1 MAQREHSPPA
11 LPLWL
16 RVERERVAKVWTKS
30 KLARKSGV
38 ARTTI
43 DRLQANQRRPLP
55 ETVVA
60 LADALDIPRQEAF
73 ALAGLEAST
82 AVVEEAVPLQ
92 PESDPEL
99 DWLLARIPERERRK
113 LEQAREEER
122 ALYRWRLEQAR
133 EEYRRRE
140 EMMRRELEHGR
151 KSSGNTD
158 DQEGEHSAGDTSAQ
172 ATTEGQN

>member
-30 KLARKSGV
+30 TLARKSGV

-43 DRLQANQRRPLP
+43 DRLQANQRKPLP
-55 ETVVA
+55 ETVAA
-60 LADALDIPRQEAF
+60 LADALGIPRQEAF
-73 ALAGLEAST
+73 ALAGLETSAD
-82 AVVEEAVPLQ
+82 AAEEAIPLQ

-113 LEQAREEER
+113 LERVREEER
-122 ALYRWRLEQAR
+122 ARYRWRLEEAR

-140 EMMRRELEHGR
+140 EMMRRDLEHGR
-151 KSSGNTD
+151 KSSGDAD